1 MGFSQK
7 NTIFD
12 CWQGQNFIDC
22 QLQILLNRMLYM
34 DTERL
39 QDFYRGKTV
48 LVTGHTGFKGSWL
61 TLTLLQM
68 GVKVVGVALPPKT
81 RKDIFVLAGLESQ
94 VSHHEFDIR
103 NFERLTALISAEKP
117 DVVFHL
123 AAQPLVRQSYQEPLE
138 TFTTN
143 ITGTANVLEALRLS
157 RSVKAAVIIT
167 TDKVY
172 ENREWIYGY
181 RETDPLGGHDPYS
194 GSKAAADIVT
204 DSYRKSFFAPEK
216 YNETHNTLV
225 ATARAGN
232 VIGGGD
238 WSLNR
243 LVPDIMRAVY
253 EGNGI
258 VTLRN
263 PNSTRPWEHVLD
275 SVSGYLTLGMRLG
288 SGDKDVSGNWN
299 FGPSRDSFVSVGK
312 VTEKT
317 LEILGKG
324 FLNIEPDGTKHEAN
338 ELVLDVTKANRILGW
353 RSKWG
358 IDETILKTVNW
369 YQKTEDNPSSAL
381 DVTKKQIEEYFNF
394 QKKSL

>member
-1 MGFSQK
+1 
-7 NTIFD
+7 
-12 CWQGQNFIDC
+12 
-22 QLQILLNRMLYM
+22 M

-48 LVTGHTGFKGSWL
+48 LITGHTGFKGSWL
-61 TLTLLQM
+61 ALVLLSM
-68 GVKVVGVALPPKT
+68 GAKVIGVSLPPKT
-81 RKDIFVLAGLESQ
+81 KKDIFVLTGLESQ

-103 NFERLTALISAEKP
+103 NFERLTALISSEKP
-117 DVVFHL
+117 DVIFHL
-123 AAQPLVRQSYQEPLE
+123 AAQPLVRQSYEEPLE

-143 ITGTANVLEALRLS
+143 IVGTANVLEAIRLT

-181 RETDPLGGHDPYS
+181 REVDPLGGHDPYS

-204 DSYRKSFFAPEK
+204 DSYRKSFFNPEK
-216 YNETHNTLV
+216 FNETNTLI

-238 WSLNR
+238 WSANR
-243 LVPDIMRAVY
+243 LVPDIMRAVF
-253 EGNGI
+253 EGNGV

-263 PNSTRPWEHVLD
+263 PQSTRPWEHVLD

-288 SGDKDVSGNWN
+288 NGEKAISGNWN
-299 FGPSRDSFVSVGK
+299 FGPRSDSFVSVGE
-312 VTEKT
+312 VTERILK
-317 LEILGKG
+317 LLGKG
-324 FLNIEPDGTKHEAN
+324 FLNIESDVKKHEAN

-353 RSKWG
+353 HTQWG
-358 IDETILKTVNW
+358 IDQVLSKTIEW
-369 YQKTEDNPSSAL
+369 YSTTNDNPASAL
-381 DVTKKQIEEYFNF
+381 AVTNKQIEEYFNF
-394 QKKSL
+394 NLQKKSL

>member
-1 MGFSQK
+1 
-7 NTIFD
+7 
-12 CWQGQNFIDC
+12 
-22 QLQILLNRMLYM
+22 M
-34 DTERL
+34 DAERL
-39 QDFYRGKTV
+39 HDFYRGKTV

-61 TLTLLQM
+61 TLTLLAM
-68 GVKVVGVALPPKT
+68 GARVVGVSLPPKT
-81 RKDIFVLAGLESQ
+81 QKDIFVLTGLQSQ

-143 ITGTANVLEALRLS
+143 VIGTANVLEALRLT
-157 RSVKAAVIIT
+157 RTVKAAVIIT

-172 ENREWIYGY
+172 ENREQIYGY
-181 RETDPLGGHDPYS
+181 REMDPLGGHDPYS

-204 DSYRKSFFAPEK
+204 DSYRKSFFSPEK
-216 YNETHNTLV
+216 YSDTHNTLI

-238 WSLNR
+238 WSQNR
-243 LVPDIMRAVY
+243 LVPDIMRAVF
-253 EGNGI
+253 EGNGV

-263 PNSTRPWEHVLD
+263 PQSTRPWEHVLE

-288 SGDKDVSGNWN
+288 NGEREISGNWN
-299 FGPSRDSFVSVGK
+299 FGPTADSFVSVGE
-312 VTEKT
+312 VTERALK
-317 LEILGKG
+317 LLGKG
-324 FLNIEPDGTKHEAN
+324 FLHVEGDTSKHEAN
-338 ELVLDVTKANRILGW
+338 ELTLDVTKANRVLGW
-353 RSKWG
+353 HSKW
-358 IDETILKTVNW
+358 DMSETLFKTVEW
-369 YQKTEDNPSSAL
+369 YKETNMDPLSAL
-381 DVTKKQIEEYFNF
+381 AITKKQIEQYFNF

>member
-1 MGFSQK
+1 
-7 NTIFD
+7 
-12 CWQGQNFIDC
+12 
-22 QLQILLNRMLYM
+22 M

-39 QDFYRGKTV
+39 CDFYRGKTV

-61 TLTLLQM
+61 TLTLLAM
-68 GVKVVGVALPPKT
+68 GAKVVGVALPPKT
-81 RKDIFVLAGLESQ
+81 KKDIFVLTGLQSK

-103 NFERLTALISAEKP
+103 NFERLTALISSEKP

-123 AAQPLVRQSYQEPLE
+123 AAQPLVRQSYEEPLE
-138 TFTTN
+138 TITTN
-143 ITGTANVLEALRLS
+143 VVGTTNVLEALRLS
-157 RSVKAAVIIT
+157 KCAKAAVIIT

-216 YNETHNTLV
+216 YHETHNTLI

-238 WSLNR
+238 WSQNR
-243 LVPDIMRAVY
+243 LVPDIMRSVF
-253 EGNGI
+253 EGNGV

-263 PNSTRPWEHVLD
+263 PKSTRPWEHVLE
-275 SVSGYLTLGMRLG
+275 SVSAYLTLGMRLG
-288 SGDKDVSGNWN
+288 NGDKEVSGNWN
-299 FGPSRDSFVSVGK
+299 FGPSSDSFVSVGD
-312 VTEKT
+312 VTERT
-317 LEILGKG
+317 LKLLGRG
-324 FLNIEPDGTKHEAN
+324 FLNVEPDGTKHEAN

-353 RSKWG
+353 CSKWS
-358 IDETILKTVNW
+358 IDETILKTAEW
-369 YQKTEDNPSSAL
+369 YRATNDDPESAL
-381 DVTKKQIEEYFNF
+381 AATNKQIEEYFGMEVPLLLSETME
-394 QKKSL
+394 KKSL

>member
-1 MGFSQK
+1 
-7 NTIFD
+7 
-12 CWQGQNFIDC
+12 
-22 QLQILLNRMLYM
+22 M

-39 QDFYRGKTV
+39 HDFYRGKTV

-68 GVKVVGVALPPKT
+68 GAKVIGVSLPPKT
-81 RKDIFVLAGLESQ
+81 KKDIFVLTGLETQ

-123 AAQPLVRQSYQEPLE
+123 AAQPLVRQSYDDPLN
-138 TFTTN
+138 TMTTN
-143 ITGTANVLEALRLS
+143 VVGTANVLEALRLT

-172 ENREWIYGY
+172 ENREQIYGY

-204 DSYRKSFFAPEK
+204 NSYRKSFFSPEK
-216 YNETHNTLV
+216 YNDTHNTLI

-238 WSLNR
+238 WSQDR
-243 LVPDIMRAVY
+243 LVPEIMRAVFD
-253 EGNGI
+253 GNGV

-263 PNSTRPWEHVLD
+263 PQSTRPWEHVLE

-288 SGDKDVSGNWN
+288 NGERGISGNWN
-299 FGPSRDSFVSVGK
+299 FGPMATSFVSVG
-312 VTEKT
+312 ELAERT
-317 LEILGKG
+317 LKILGQG
-324 FLNIEPDGTKHEAN
+324 FVRVQEDTSKHEAN
-338 ELVLDVTKANRILGW
+338 ELTLDVTKAHRVLGW
-353 RSKWG
+353 KSRWDV
-358 IDETILKTVNW
+358 DETVLKTAEW
-369 YQKTEDNPSSAL
+369 YRETNADPSSAL
-381 DVTKKQIEEYFNF
+381 AVTNKQIEQYFNF